1 MIIYATKQ
9 TVERYKMKMPE
20 EFTDPTMGPLARAVY
35 QQEQG
40 DRLLEWGAKLF
51 YFDRRKCVQVCNFA
65 SKFTVVLVDFKKADM
80 EYAGNAVAHYMMDIY
95 DQDKEMVALL
105 NRFFRDYPL
114 VCFGRLTDRKTIASL
129 NQFQT
134 RFLEDGYRLYD
145 YIEGNILHTRK
156 LNRDINTDYLM
167 TEKVN
172 GKTQY
177 FLPAEKFATL
187 LKERYA
193 GQMPLRQ

>member
-1 MIIYATKQ
+1 
-9 TVERYKMKMPE
+9 MKMPE